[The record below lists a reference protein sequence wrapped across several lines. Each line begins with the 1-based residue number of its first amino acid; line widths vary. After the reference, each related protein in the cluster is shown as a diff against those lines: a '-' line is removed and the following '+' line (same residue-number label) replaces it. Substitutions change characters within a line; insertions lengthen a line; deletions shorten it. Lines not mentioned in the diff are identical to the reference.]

1 MTSNE
6 LPFGP
11 DDLDRLFRPVFG
23 QPVRGVAL
31 AVSGGSDSTGLM
43 VLSAEWLAQ
52 TGGDASAIFVLTVD
66 HGLRPQSASEAR
78 WVEAAALR
86 LGFRHAV
93 LPWLGAK
100 PKTGLQAA
108 ARAARYALLADFMR
122 AAGLG
127 ILLTAHTADDQAETL
142 LMRLARGSG
151 VDGLAAMAPWTA
163 LVAPTSPPE
172 RAILLARPLL
182 TVSKARLK
190 AALVARGM
198 SWLEDESN
206 AAPVFERSRLRAA
219 QDTLLRLGL
228 TQDSLGLSAQRLQWA
243 RAALDWAVAQF
254 CRQEACY
261 RVDPAGLIRI
271 DAAAWA
277 ALPSE
282 LKVRVLL
289 KGITAAGGEG
299 RPLAR
304 AKLEALCQSLDAALA
319 SPRGT
324 GRWTL
329 ARTAVRA
336 ARGKIVL
343 EREPG
348 RRPWPELSLA
358 PGTRA
363 LWDGRFWVAAGPKL
377 GFPVAV
383 RALGASGLQSLRGE
397 VTLPEGVPAGTLR
410 ALPGFYRGSVLFAV
424 PSLAFPAAAAADPAG
439 AAVSAI
445 FAPLAQ
451 PETSD
456 SANGAAMT
464 RGPR

>member
-11 DDLDRLFRPVFG
+11 ADLGRLFRPVLG
-23 QPVRGVAL
+23 QPTRGVAL

-52 TGGDASAIFVLTVD
+52 TGQAASAIFVLTVD
-66 HGLRPQSASEAR
+66 HGLRPQSAREAR
-78 WVEAAALR
+78 WVEEAALR

-108 ARAARYALLADFMR
+108 ARTARYALLADFMR
-122 AAGLG
+122 QAGLG
-127 ILLTAHTADDQAETL
+127 VLVTAHTADDQAETL

-151 VDGLAAMAPWTA
+151 VDGLAAMAPWTSLA
-163 LVAPTSPPE
+163 PPTSAPE
-172 RAILLARPLL
+172 HVILLARPFLA
-182 TVSKARLK
+182 VSKARLE

-206 AAPVFERSRLRAA
+206 AAPLFERSRLRAA
-219 QDTLLRLGL
+219 QETLRRLGL
-228 TQDSLGLSAQRLQWA
+228 THESLGLSAQRLQWA
-243 RAALDWAVAQF
+243 RVALDWAVGQF
-254 CRQEACY
+254 CRQPGCY
-261 RVDPAGLIRI
+261 RVEPAGLIRI
-271 DAAAWA
+271 DAVAWGG
-277 ALPSE
+277 LPSE

-289 KGITAAGGEG
+289 KGITAAGGVG

-304 AKLEALCQSLDAALA
+304 AKAEALSQSLAQALA
-319 SPRGT
+319 GPNGA

-336 ARGKIVL
+336 GQGQIVL

-348 RRPWPELSLA
+348 RGSWPELSLA

-363 LWDGRFWVAAGPKL
+363 LWDGRFWVAAGPEL
-377 GFPVAV
+377 GFSVAV

-397 VTLPEGVPAGTLR
+397 VTLPQGVPAGTLR
-410 ALPGFYRGSVLFAV
+410 ALPGFYRGPVLFAV
-424 PSLAFPAAAAADPAG
+424 PSLAFPAAAAADAAG

-456 SANGAAMT
+456 PGNGAAAG
-464 RGPR
+464 GPC